1 MSAISISTR
10 DLRVILQ
17 EAKGNDM
24 GLAVRAAQD
33 IYGPGGSVF
42 IAVKARITERHL
54 SWLEQRNPAAGRRP
68 TYVDVVISQERGSSR
83 TPADIAEPV
92 SAARQ
97 RTRKAKEVSRE
108 VVVKAE
114 DVARKATEIYR
125 IVGGGAFTVSALRN
139 REVVENLQELESRI
153 RHFHTAVR
161 AAIDEYLIGNT
172 LIMDLIARHDLATRT
187 VQHAL
192 NVAVFATEL
201 ASQALLKGNSTA
213 APGTAP
219 TDVDDEEEESA
230 DCRRDLAEIFLGG
243 FIHDCGLWNE
253 DPASDEAH
261 EVSGAQLISQIPE
274 ISDFLPSLTQ
284 IVLFHSDAIR
294 IATKPALVMI
304 IDQADDDRKRTF
316 RSEFY
321 GTMEEARTAA
331 GMRAGNSIAQVLDEH
346 DLDKVIPVAV
356 AEYCITQTEGFSAK
370 TRPEVISRLA
380 GHAHGGPYLR
390 YIIALCNSQ
399 VDVIAPRRAYVT
411 LSGTVVGAGGEIDM
425 TDHEAGSM
433 WHTDDLYSPHLITLF
448 GPRAVGPGADAAQ
461 RRLEYVSP
469 HDGHLW
475 GRPQGSGKR
484 LYIPAGRQRNTLSLR
499 VTGFMSEDVYGN
511 ILGEYERELKRQ
523 MQA

>member
-1 MSAISISTR
+1 MNSAISISTR

-17 EAKGNDM
+17 EARGKDM
-24 GLAVRAAQD
+24 GLAVRAAKD

-42 IAVKARITERHL
+42 IAVNARITERHL
-54 SWLEQRNPAAGRRP
+54 VWLEQRNPAAGSRP
-68 TYVDVVISQERGSSR
+68 TYVDVVISQERGGSR
-83 TPADIAEPV
+83 TPPDLAEPV
-92 SAARQ
+92 SAARE

-139 REVVENLQELESRI
+139 REVVENLQELEGRI

-161 AAIDEYLIGNT
+161 TAIDEYLIGNT

-187 VQHAL
+187 VQHSL

-201 ASQALLKGNSTA
+201 ASQALLKSEDSDSVDAAGNGEDTEDNA
-213 APGTAP
+213 
-219 TDVDDEEEESA
+219 E
-230 DCRRDLAEIFLGG
+230 CRRGLAEIFLGG
-243 FIHDCGLWNE
+243 FMHDCGLWNE
-253 DPASDEAH
+253 EPGADESH
-261 EVSGAQLISQIPE
+261 EVSGANLISQISE

-304 IDQADDDRKRTF
+304 IDQPDDDRKRTF
-316 RSEFY
+316 KSEFY
-321 GTMEEARTAA
+321 RSLEEARTAA

-380 GHAHGGPYLR
+380 GHAHEGPYLR
-390 YIIALCNSQ
+390 YVIALCNSQ
-399 VDVIAPRRAYVT
+399 VDVIAPRRAYVA
-411 LSGTVVGAGGEIDM
+411 LSGSIVGPGGEIEM
-425 TDHEAGSM
+425 TDYEAGSM

-448 GPRAVGPGADAAQ
+448 APGTDEAK
-461 RRLEYVSP
+461 RRLDYVAP
-469 HDGHLW
+469 HDGRLW
-475 GRPQGSGKR
+475 GRPQGADKR
-484 LYIPAGRQRNTLSLR
+484 HYIPAGRQQNTLSLR